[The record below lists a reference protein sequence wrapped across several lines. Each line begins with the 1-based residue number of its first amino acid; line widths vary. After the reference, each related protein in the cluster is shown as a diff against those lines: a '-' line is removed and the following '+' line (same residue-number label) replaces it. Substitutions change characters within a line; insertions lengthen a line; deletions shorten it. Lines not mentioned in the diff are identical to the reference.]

1 MQIDIHSE
9 KFLYDRF
16 GMLPLEKREGLAAF
30 DQAMTGCEHQIM
42 VFSGNELK
50 LERMITIDSGK
61 SDPAIADE
69 NHEPKELSITES
81 LKSTLTR
88 IITGVLKIE
97 EREFD
102 FELPISEYGFDSIMF
117 TMLGNELNETLG
129 ISMMPSD
136 FSVLLIL
143 MNFLS
148 F

>member
-1 MQIDIHSE
+1 M
-9 KFLYDRF
+9 
-16 GMLPLEKREGLAAF
+16 
-30 DQAMTGCEHQIM
+30 
-42 VFSGNELK
+42 
-50 LERMITIDSGK
+50 
-61 SDPAIADE
+61 
-69 NHEPKELSITES
+69 
-81 LKSTLTR
+81 TR